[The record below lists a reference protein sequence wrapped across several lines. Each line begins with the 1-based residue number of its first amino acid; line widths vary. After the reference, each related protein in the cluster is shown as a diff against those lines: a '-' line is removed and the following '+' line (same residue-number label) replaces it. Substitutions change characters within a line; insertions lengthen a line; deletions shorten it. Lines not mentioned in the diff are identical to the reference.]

1 MLSLSIMEN
10 NIIDIVPKF
19 IKEVGLISINNSEE
33 IMNSR
38 ITVMVLS

>member
-19 IKEVGLISINNSEE
+19 IKGVGLISINNSEE